1 MRSTA
6 SISRKSGLFLTEM
19 ELNAPCLCLLDQWW
33 HDASHDC
40 DNPAVRGF
48 TFIQSDT
55 REVLITLCGAK
66 QGAA

>member
-1 MRSTA
+1 MRSTVL
-6 SISRKSGLFLTEM
+6 ISRKSGLFLTEM
-19 ELNAPCLCLLDQWW
+19 EPNLCMV
-33 HDASHDC
+33 ARRPHDC